1 MTTRR
6 LFDPKTPPERTSM
19 AWERTAFS
27 GMAVGLLMAR
37 LGASVHLALGLVGVA
52 QVCASAGLLV
62 WSGKHYEDLHGRLRS
77 GAPPTHPVAVVAV
90 GIGAIA
96 ATGLGTVIALI
107 AAATST

>member
-1 MTTRR
+1 
-6 LFDPKTPPERTSM
+6 M

-37 LGASVHLALGLVGVA
+37 VGAAVHPTLGLIGVA

-62 WSGKHYEDLHGRLRS
+62 WSSKHYDDLHGRLRS
-77 GAPPTHPVAVVAV
+77 GAPPTHPVAVMAV

-96 ATGLGTVIALI
+96 ATALATVIASV
-107 AAATST
+107 AVVTSG